1 MTVKVRLKEI
11 RTARKISQNELARLL
26 EMSLANVQKIEYG
39 KAKSIPL
46 DTLDKLC
53 KVLKCEPGDL
63 LQFVPD
69 SDDEQDIITKQG
81 EIKQLKQSGE
91 SVESNPAH
99 RRNSTYSFLSI
110 IPEVPQS
117 A

>member
-1 MTVKVRLKEI
+1 MTVKVQLKEV

-63 LQFVPD
+63 LQFIP
-69 SDDEQDIITKQG
+69 DDEQDFVDKQG
-81 EIKQLKQSGE
+81 NIKALEQDSK
-91 SVESNPAH
+91 SVQDKPSHH
-99 RRNSTYSFLSI
+99 RNTTQSFLII
-110 IPEVPQS
+110 IPELPES

>member
-1 MTVKVRLKEI
+1 MTVEVRLKEM
-11 RTARKISQNELARLL
+11 RNARGISQNELARRL

-53 KVLKCEPGDL
+53 QILECEVGQL
-63 LQFVPD
+63 LVRVPD
-69 SDDEQDIITKQG
+69 DDGEGTELSTSAITLESSISIDASKSNPGQITKR
-81 EIKQLKQSGE
+81 
-91 SVESNPAH
+91 SVGIILPFE
-99 RRNSTYSFLSI
+99 RRT
-110 IPEVPQS
+110 